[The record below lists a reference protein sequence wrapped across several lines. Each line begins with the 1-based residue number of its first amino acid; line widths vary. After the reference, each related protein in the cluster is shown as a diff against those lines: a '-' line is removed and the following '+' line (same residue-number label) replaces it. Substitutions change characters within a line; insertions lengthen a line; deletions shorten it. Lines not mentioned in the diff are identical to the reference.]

1 MLLSNWTSRGQ
12 FWQLKEVICV
22 DDGGAVENRGPLY
35 QLGSWNG
42 NYQTSISSNS
52 NFPWKPLINTCL
64 LVARVHWLSS
74 PPSCICQ
81 NHAIW
86 WITNLLS
93 RRQDCFRGILHLWGK
108 KLYPQYEIGWTK
120 AHVQLHKLIF
130 SCHVRKRAGNTKL
143 EKNGSKLLETDWEGG
158 SSWTERAPGAM
169 LFNRIR
175 TTTLTHAHSL

>member
-22 DDGGAVENRGPLY
+22 DDGGAVENRGPLF

-74 PPSCICQ
+74 PPSCICHD
-81 NHAIW
+81 HAIW
-86 WITNLLS
+86 WITKSLS
-93 RRQDCFRGILHLWGK
+93 RRQDCCRGILHLWGK

-130 SCHVRKRAGNTKL
+130 SCHLRKRAGNTKL
-143 EKNGSKLLETDWEGG
+143 EKNRSKLLETDWEGG
-158 SSWTERAPGAM
+158 FSWTERVPAAM

>member
-74 PPSCICQ
+74 PPSCIC
-81 NHAIW
+81 HDHAIAIW
-86 WITNLLS
+86 WITKSLS
-93 RRQDCFRGILHLWGK
+93 HRQDCFWGILHLWRK

-143 EKNGSKLLETDWEGG
+143 EKKWVETSWNRLGGWVLLDRE
-158 SSWTERAPGAM
+158 SSWCNA
-169 LFNRIR
+169 FQ
-175 TTTLTHAHSL
+175 